1 MEKINLSEVCQRYR
15 ARVIHITPL
24 NDCHLLE
31 TNRGPKELRIWPRV
45 DIMRWSFAWRER
57 MVRQGF
63 RDLERFIRTKDSKP
77 YLVVGQRGITLTD
90 HLRRI
95 ESIPLGTDTMRQ
107 CGKIVAMMHES
118 QRDGSIFHP
127 ADFWEREQA
136 RMAAT
141 TRRVKDFWESLRY
154 RGRQSGRD
162 HRFYSWLFPPLL
174 ERMERCTDMLLSTR
188 IDQKELFVSHGTL
201 RPDNWGLVND
211 KLFLR
216 GFFQPALS
224 VAQRDTAGYLRDLFV
239 RHEDLSLIEA
249 FLSGYEEIRPLGQTD
264 YTLLLAFMAYP
275 EEISHMVQS
284 SIEVYREPGEAR
296 LARIEQA
303 VNRQQMVDQLLKY
316 IAERAEE
323 TRSESK
329 A

>member
-1 MEKINLSEVCQRYR
+1 MEKINLSDVCQRYR

-24 NDCHLLE
+24 DDCYLLE

-95 ESIPLGTDTMRQ
+95 ETIPLGTETMRQ
-107 CGKIVAMMHES
+107 CGRVAAMMHAS
-118 QRDGSIFHP
+118 QRESSLFHA
-127 ADFWEREQA
+127 ADFWEQEQA
-136 RMAAT
+136 RIAAK
-141 TRRVKDFWESLRY
+141 TRRAQDFREALRF
-154 RGRQSGRD
+154 RGKHSDRN
-162 HRFYSWLFPPLL
+162 HRFYEWLFPPLL
-174 ERMERCTDMLLSTR
+174 ERMQRCADLLR
-188 IDQKELFVSHGTL
+188 KKVDQRDLFVSHGNL
-201 RPDNWGLVND
+201 HRDNWGMVND

-216 GFFQPALS
+216 GFFQPVLS
-224 VAQRDTAGYLRDLFV
+224 IAQRDTAGYLRDLFV
-239 RHEDLSLIEA
+239 LHEDLSLVEA
-249 FLSGYEEIRPLGQTD
+249 FLSGYEEVRPLRQTD

-275 EEISHMVQS
+275 EEIWDLVEPY
-284 SIEVYREPGEAR
+284 IEVYREPGEAR

-303 VNRQQMVDQLLKY
+303 VDRQQAVDQLLKY
-316 IAERAEE
+316 VAERAED